1 MEEIEVGCRIGLGG
15 GATEG
20 PPFVDEVEGVLL
32 RASDIEARGREP
44 ELASAGAG
52 LDVIEDV
59 SDDNNVPLGFG
70 VGGLPVVDGA
80 LGVSMDPRRDGGGGG
95 LLEDAIVDAGFTG
108 EFAEGMIDFLKVE
121 GVEVVVFD
129 GVGVAAG
136 VLLLEAPFVTP
147 DPNAPEFNTFAHM
160 AKVNL
165 HQTEVRQTHLLNGW
179 CRRTRFGRS
188 TFSLS
193 GDD

>member
-1 MEEIEVGCRIGLGG
+1 MEEIEVGCRTGLGG
-15 GATEG
+15 GAIEG
-20 PPFVDEVEGVLL
+20 LPFVDEVEGVLL
-32 RASDIEARGREP
+32 KVSDIEGRGREP

-52 LDVIEDV
+52 LEVMEDV

-95 LLEDAIVDAGFTG
+95 LLEDAIVDAVFTG
-108 EFAEGMIDFLKVE
+108 EFVEGVIDFLKAE
-121 GVEVVVFD
+121 GVEVVFFD
-129 GVGVAAG
+129 RVGVVAG
-136 VLLLEAPFVTP
+136 VLVPGAGFVTP

-160 AKVNL
+160 AKINL

-188 TFSLS
+188 TFSLR